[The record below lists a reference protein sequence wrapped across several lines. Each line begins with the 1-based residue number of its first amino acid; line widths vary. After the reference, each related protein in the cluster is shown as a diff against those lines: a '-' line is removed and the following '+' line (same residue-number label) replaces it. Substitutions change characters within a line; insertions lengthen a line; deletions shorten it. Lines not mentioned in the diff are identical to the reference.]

1 MVEIGKINRLKIKK
15 QVDFGVYLDGDGQEI
30 LLPKRYVPEGAQ
42 PGDELSVFLYHDNE
56 GRLIATTDK
65 PYAQVGE
72 FQYMEV
78 KSVNQVGAFLEW
90 GIMKDL
96 LVPYKEQNGRMREG
110 GWYLVYVRL
119 DEKSGRIMASARI
132 NKFLNNVP
140 PEYDQNE
147 SVDLIVADETDIGY
161 KVIINNRHWGMVYR
175 NEVFQ
180 RLEKGE
186 HLRGYVKEVRDDDK
200 IDVSLTPLG
209 YQKVE
214 GISAIILDSLKAQ
227 GGFLAVHDKSNP
239 DLIYSLFRCSKK
251 SFKQAIDSLYKQQLI
266 TIERDGIRLV

>member
-96 LVPYKEQNGRMREG
+96 LVPT
-110 GWYLVYVRL
+110 
-119 DEKSGRIMASARI
+119 KSRTG
-132 NKFLNNVP
+132 V
-140 PEYDQNE
+140 
-147 SVDLIVADETDIGY
+147 
-161 KVIINNRHWGMVYR
+161 
-175 NEVFQ
+175 
-180 RLEKGE
+180 
-186 HLRGYVKEVRDDDK
+186 
-200 IDVSLTPLG
+200 
-209 YQKVE
+209 
-214 GISAIILDSLKAQ
+214 
-227 GGFLAVHDKSNP
+227 
-239 DLIYSLFRCSKK
+239 
-251 SFKQAIDSLYKQQLI
+251 
-266 TIERDGIRLV
+266 